1 MSWHVD
7 LLGRM
12 DTALNLIT
20 RFGPLDTSLKPPG
33 TDGYDDLA
41 AAAVEL
47 MLADTPVPTASL
59 HDIVRSKTAA
69 GRAKDNL
76 ALPVLLR
83 FLRRLPPP

>member
-1 MSWHVD
+1 MGWHVD
-7 LLGRM
+7 LLDRV

-20 RFGPLDTSLKPPG
+20 RFGPLDISLKPSG

-41 AAAVEL
+41 AAAVEFT
-47 MLADTPVPTASL
+47 LADTSVPTASL
-59 HDIVRSKTAA
+59 DDIVRSKTAA

-83 FLRRLPPP
+83 FLRRRSP